1 MKYTNPAYPWFDT
14 GRRWALRDNKMVPT
28 AHAAAMLG
36 LSKAELDTII
46 ETLEIK
52 PFTDNIT
59 AGAGVYAAYIMIEDF
74 PAIMRHK
81 GCKTEAIEAAMQQ
94 FEDVKNR
101 VRGRR
106 SNKKKK
112 NDDDDDGGDD
122 GDGDDEPSV
131 VIAFPKK
138 RLSPDESPSV
148 SERSNNKNNNSSSS
162 SINNISSSN
171 DVSQQLKRMETMF
184 ETSLS
189 MMGSEGLANY
199 MKTDHWEQTKRRALE
214 GAVKAELSII
224 REDIKSELRKHWEPL
239 IKKDIREKMEG
250 EDVDAQIAHNVLS
263 KRRVISDFEMQDK

>member
-1 MKYTNPAYPWFDT
+1 
-14 GRRWALRDNKMVPT
+14 MVPT

-59 AGAGVYAAYIMIEDF
+59 AGAGLYAAYIMIEDF

-101 VRGRR
+101 VRGRH
-106 SNKKKK
+106 SIKKKK
-112 NDDDDDGGDD
+112 NDDDDGGDD

-148 SERSNNKNNNSSSS
+148 SERSNNN
-162 SINNISSSN
+162 SN

-250 EDVDAQIAHNVLS
+250 EDVEVKKFIFLPLFFLLFLRLILS
-263 KRRVISDFEMQDK
+263 SYGIIVFSDWIPSLL